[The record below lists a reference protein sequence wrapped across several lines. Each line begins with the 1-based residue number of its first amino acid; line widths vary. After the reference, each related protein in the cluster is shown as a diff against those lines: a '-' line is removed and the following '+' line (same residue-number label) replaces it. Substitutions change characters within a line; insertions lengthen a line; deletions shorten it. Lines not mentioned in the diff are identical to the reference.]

1 MTYSFT
7 QISQYLQCPRKYRF
21 RYLDGWREKEDRAS
35 MFFGRCFENALAA
48 YFREEDS
55 TAAFFKAWQE
65 HQDAA
70 LQYAKNDTW
79 DRLYHQG
86 IRLLERFAQDDRVRI
101 RCPKRNLQ
109 VKFTRSLACGSE
121 FVSYVDAIGELDGT
135 KCILDWKTTGSRY
148 PEQPEG
154 LLSLDPQLV
163 CYSWMTG
170 IADVSLVVFVRKSA
184 PEIQYLKTS
193 IDEEQRREFGQLVE
207 TAVEQI
213 EAGRF
218 LPHSGIRFPQNGCV
232 GCSHLGLCLGNQQL
246 MDAKLIRRAGATD
259 LDWLDQFDD

>member
-1 MTYSFT
+1 M
-7 QISQYLQCPRKYRF
+7 
-21 RYLDGWREKEDRAS
+21 
-35 MFFGRCFENALAA
+35 
-48 YFREEDS
+48 
-55 TAAFFKAWQE
+55 WQE
-65 HQDAA
+65 HQDAV
-70 LQYAKNDTW
+70 LQYAKTDSW

-109 VKFTRSLACGSE
+109 VKWTRSLPCGSE

-135 KCILDWKTTGSRY
+135 NCILDWKTTGARY
-148 PEQPEG
+148 PEQPDG

-170 IADVSLVVFVRKSA
+170 IVDVALLAFVGKTT

-193 IDEEQRREFGQLVE
+193 IDAEQRRKFGQLVE

-213 EAGRF
+213 EAGHF
-218 LPHSGIRFPQNGCV
+218 LPHSRIRFPQNGCV
-232 GCSHLGLCLGNQQL
+232 GCSHLGLCLRNQQL
-246 MDAKLIRRAGATD
+246 MDSKLVRRPGATD